1 MYLFRIVKH
10 GGRTK
15 EQKVRKILPSPNF
28 QLDSISAHSEKK
40 KIPKNPLQ
48 KKCILL
54 SVSRPT
60 NTQYTKRIKKTT

>member
-40 KIPKNPLQ
+40 DSQ
-48 KKCILL
+48 KSSSKEVHFTF
-54 SVSRPT
+54 S
-60 NTQYTKRIKKTT
+60 QQAY